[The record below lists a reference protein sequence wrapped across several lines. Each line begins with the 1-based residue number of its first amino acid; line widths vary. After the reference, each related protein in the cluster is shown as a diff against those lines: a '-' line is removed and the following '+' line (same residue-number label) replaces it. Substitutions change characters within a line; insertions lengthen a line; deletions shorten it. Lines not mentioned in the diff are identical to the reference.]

1 MFGVGMPELMIIFVI
16 ALLVFGPKELPKIA
30 KTIGKAMAE
39 LRRASDE
46 LRDGIQ
52 REIDIAT
59 REEPETT
66 KAAQEAVPTTQIAEM
81 TPSPSVEQ
89 TSIEAELQIAGTAT
103 VQGGDGV
110 AEGGLGAGGQGSLE
124 GATAA
129 TPHPDG
135 LADEHTPTESLA
147 AVGSPT
153 ESAEPRVPQD
163 EIKKAVAQAAPAE
176 SQSEPSPKPDTD
188 PHAPERTAETRN
200 A

>member
-52 REIDIAT
+52 REIDVAT
-59 REEPETT
+59 REEPETPT
-66 KAAQEAVPTTQIAEM
+66 VAPEAVPSTQIAEL
-81 TPSPSVEQ
+81 TPSPSVEHA
-89 TSIEAELQIAGTAT
+89 SIEAELQVAGTAT
-103 VQGGDGV
+103 MQGGDGV
-110 AEGGLGAGGQGSLE
+110 AEGGLAAGGQGSPE
-124 GATAA
+124 VVEVI

-135 LADEHTPTESLA
+135 PADKSITSESLA
-147 AVGSPT
+147 IEGAPA
-153 ESAEPRVPQD
+153 ESAEAHVPQG
-163 EIKKAVAQAAPAE
+163 EIMKAVAQSAPAE
-176 SQSEPSPKPDTD
+176 SQSKPSPKPGTD
-188 PHAPERTAETRN
+188 PHAPEKTAETRN

>member
-59 REEPETT
+59 REEPETI
-66 KAAQEAVPTTQIAEM
+66 KAAQEAVPSTQIAEM

-89 TSIEAELQIAGTAT
+89 ASIEAELQVAGTAT

-110 AEGGLGAGGQGSLE
+110 AEGSLGAGGQGSPE
-124 GATAA
+124 VVAAA
-129 TPHPDG
+129 TPNPDG
-135 LADEHTPTESLA
+135 QADISTTTESLA
-147 AVGSPT
+147 T
-153 ESAEPRVPQD
+153 EGAPAESTEAHVPQG
-163 EIKKAVAQAAPAE
+163 ENKKSVAQAAPAE

>member
-52 REIDIAT
+52 REIDVAT
-59 REEPETT
+59 REEPETPA
-66 KAAQEAVPTTQIAEM
+66 AAQDAMSSTQIAEM
-81 TPSPSVEQ
+81 TTSPSVEQ
-89 TSIEAELQIAGTAT
+89 TSIEAESRVAGTAT

-110 AEGGLGAGGQGSLE
+110 AEGGLGAGGQGSPE
-124 GATAA
+124 VVVAA

-135 LADEHTPTESLA
+135 QPDKSNTSESLA
-147 AVGSPT
+147 AEGAPA
-153 ESAEPRVPQD
+153 ESAEARVPQG
-163 EIKKAVAQAAPAE
+163 ETMKAAAQAAPAE
-176 SQSEPSPKPDTD
+176 SQPEPSPKPDIDT
-188 PHAPERTAETRN
+188 HAPERAAETRN

>member
-59 REEPETT
+59 RDEPETP
-66 KAAQEAVPTTQIAEM
+66 AANQAAAPSTQIAEV
-81 TPSPSVEQ
+81 TSSPSSAQ
-89 TSIEAELQIAGTAT
+89 ASLEAEMQGGGSAT
-103 VQGGDGV
+103 VQGSEGG
-110 AEGGLGAGGQGSLE
+110 AEGGLVAREQGSPE
-124 GATAA
+124 VATAT
-129 TPHPDG
+129 TPHPVG
-135 LADEHTPTESLA
+135 QADQSITTESPATAGAL
-147 AVGSPT
+147 P
-153 ESAEPRVPQD
+153 ESAEARVPQD
-163 EIKKAVAQAAPAE
+163 ESMKGVAQAAPAE
-176 SQSEPSPKPDTD
+176 GQPQPSPKPDTS
-188 PHAPERTAETRN
+188 PHAPDRPAETRN